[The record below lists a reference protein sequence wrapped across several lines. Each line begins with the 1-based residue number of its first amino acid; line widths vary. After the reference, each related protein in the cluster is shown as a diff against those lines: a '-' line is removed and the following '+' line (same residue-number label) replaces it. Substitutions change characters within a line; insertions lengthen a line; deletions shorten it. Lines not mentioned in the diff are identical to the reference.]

1 MLTKVCVR
9 NFKNIEEA
17 TLELRQTNLLT
28 GAGGSGKTNLI
39 EAISILGDLARGLNA
54 DAALT
59 AAVRGGAEAAKGP
72 GSDFGRTTI
81 EIGAAGRLGNP
92 NEKPDATPSTT
103 DWELDI
109 SIDPAARRLTGERLK
124 TCAPYAADAAG
135 GRQGNPAA
143 GMGYERREGAEKGM
157 AGIARLANGWTLG
170 PAYEPGML
178 GKFTQHALI
187 ARAICDEL
195 SRIQVLNLDERA
207 MREPCRRRNGR
218 RLERDGANIASV
230 IEEILR
236 TEDGRAVMKRW
247 LHEYSSCGCREVRVT
262 ATGEEK
268 SEKLELSAEIDGR
281 ELPALLWGTGLL
293 HFIGTVAA
301 VFQKDPAGLLILDP
315 LDQGMDSQSMGQLY
329 HLLHAARESR
339 SRSILATIRN
349 LRILHWGH
357 DEDREQI
364 FVAKQALD
372 ESTARMLSIEDLAA
386 ERNMNVPDRG
396 SLSELL
402 AQGWANS

>member
-1 MLTKVCVR
+1 MLTKVGVR

-92 NEKPDATPSTT
+92 NEKADATPSTT

-135 GRQGNPAA
+135 GRQGDPAA

-157 AGIARLANGWTLG
+157 AGIARLANGWT
-170 PAYEPGML
+170 
-178 GKFTQHALI
+178 
-187 ARAICDEL
+187 
-195 SRIQVLNLDERA
+195 
-207 MREPCRRRNGR
+207 
-218 RLERDGANIASV
+218 GAFPI
-230 IEEILR
+230 
-236 TEDGRAVMKRW
+236 
-247 LHEYSSCGCREVRVT
+247 
-262 ATGEEK
+262 
-268 SEKLELSAEIDGR
+268 
-281 ELPALLWGTGLL
+281 
-293 HFIGTVAA
+293 
-301 VFQKDPAGLLILDP
+301 
-315 LDQGMDSQSMGQLY
+315 
-329 HLLHAARESR
+329 SR
-339 SRSILATIRN
+339 SRAHTHRRHGHPLQTVPSAGLIERPQEKNRVDA
-349 LRILHWGH
+349 LR
-357 DEDREQI
+357 
-364 FVAKQALD
+364 
-372 ESTARMLSIEDLAA
+372 
-386 ERNMNVPDRG
+386 
-396 SLSELL
+396 
-402 AQGWANS
+402 